1 MNNRTPSGVRAHQS
15 RSYAELEAIAA
26 TIRSK
31 LSCPPERPIDGLQ
44 FFDQINSVE
53 VKMNDGSSIPLE
65 TGIESL
71 GDGREG
77 LSRYNPDKPC
87 LEILLSPDTYG
98 ALAQV
103 SPRVPPNPESVSY
116 GARRHLISDSMH

>member
-1 MNNRTPSGVRAHQS
+1 MNNRTPLGVRAHQS

-53 VKMNDGSSIPLE
+53 VTSSSF
-65 TGIESL
+65 GH
-71 GDGREG
+71 
-77 LSRYNPDKPC
+77 
-87 LEILLSPDTYG
+87 
-98 ALAQV
+98 
-103 SPRVPPNPESVSY
+103 
-116 GARRHLISDSMH
+116 GARGCDR